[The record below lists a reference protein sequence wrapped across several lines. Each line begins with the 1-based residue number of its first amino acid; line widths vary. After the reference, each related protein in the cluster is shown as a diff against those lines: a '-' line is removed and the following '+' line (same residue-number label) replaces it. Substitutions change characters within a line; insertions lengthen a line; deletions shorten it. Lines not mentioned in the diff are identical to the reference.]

1 MDESDSKNIP
11 TLCSAGCGFYGN
23 KLYDNMCS
31 KCFKERNKNKD
42 NKGEEPSAK
51 IPTGNDSG
59 ESQSNTSA
67 SASPLVISRKHTRS
81 PSPVAK
87 SPSVTPTSTTD
98 TTTTTTQPAPA
109 TPPADNTK
117 PVQTNKG
124 RCFKCRV
131 KVPLAKQ
138 TINKCRC
145 EYVFCDSHRYPDRHD
160 CDVDFAKL
168 DRDTLAKN
176 NPKLHERPKGG
187 RSFQRIDSL

>member
-1 MDESDSKNIP
+1 MYI
-11 TLCSAGCGFYGN
+11 
-23 KLYDNMCS
+23 
-31 KCFKERNKNKD
+31 
-42 NKGEEPSAK
+42 GEEPSAK

-131 KVPLAKQ
+131 KVDRSLFISIYSPDVLSYNAPSGATGKADHQQMPVRVCLLRFSSLSRQ
-138 TINKCRC
+138 TRLRCR
-145 EYVFCDSHRYPDRHD
+145 FC
-160 CDVDFAKL
+160 
-168 DRDTLAKN
+168 
-176 NPKLHERPKGG
+176 
-187 RSFQRIDSL
+187 

>member
-1 MDESDSKNIP
+1 MYI
-11 TLCSAGCGFYGN
+11 
-23 KLYDNMCS
+23 
-31 KCFKERNKNKD
+31 
-42 NKGEEPSAK
+42 GEEPSAK

-59 ESQSNTSA
+59 GSQSNTSA

-98 TTTTTTQPAPA
+98 TTTTTTQPATA

-131 KVPLAKQ
+131 KVDRSIFISIYSPDVLSYNAPSRCHWQSRPSTNAGASTSFAILIVIPTDTTAMSILLNLIEVCPLQKR
-138 TINKCRC
+138 IF
-145 EYVFCDSHRYPDRHD
+145 EYNDTNHFFCTNRYIGQ
-160 CDVDFAKL
+160 
-168 DRDTLAKN
+168 
-176 NPKLHERPKGG
+176 E
-187 RSFQRIDSL
+187 

>member
-1 MDESDSKNIP
+1 MYI
-11 TLCSAGCGFYGN
+11 
-23 KLYDNMCS
+23 
-31 KCFKERNKNKD
+31 
-42 NKGEEPSAK
+42 GEEPSAK

-131 KVPLAKQ
+131 KVDRSLFISIYSPDVLSYNAPSRCHWQSRPSTNAGASMSFAILIVIPTDTTAMSILLNLIEVCPLQKR
-138 TINKCRC
+138 IF
-145 EYVFCDSHRYPDRHD
+145 EYNDTNHFFCTNRYIGQ
-160 CDVDFAKL
+160 
-168 DRDTLAKN
+168 
-176 NPKLHERPKGG
+176 E
-187 RSFQRIDSL
+187 